1 MSTLETLQDMLMKE
15 YQLTRDQVAPEA
27 SLTSL
32 GVDSLGMID
41 MMMQIEE
48 RLGITV
54 PDERPPVLSTVGDLV
69 AYVDGLIA
77 CTASP

>member
-41 MMMQIEE
+41 MMMEIEE

-54 PDERPPVLSTVGDLV
+54 PDDKPPVMATVGELA
-69 AYVDGLIA
+69 AYVDGLVA
-77 CTASP
+77 CIASP

>member
-15 YQLTRDQVAPEA
+15 YQLSREQVAPEA
-27 SLTSL
+27 ALASL

-41 MMMQIEE
+41 MMMQIEDH
-48 RLGITV
+48 LGITV
-54 PDERPPVLSTVGDLV
+54 PDDKPPVMSTISELA
-69 AYVDGLIA
+69 AYIDGLMP

>member
-54 PDERPPVLSTVGDLV
+54 PDDKPPVMATVGELA
-69 AYVDGLIA
+69 AYVDGLVA